1 MLSVFGI
8 NSVGN
13 IIKQFSAL
21 QKVLSTQHPIF
32 GKEKKPTVYPGYLF
46 SNFAFLKLNR
56 KKIHCMFSDILIAQY
71 ERKGG

>member
-32 GKEKKPTVYPGYLF
+32 GKEKTPTVYPGYFF
-46 SNFAFLKLNR
+46 SNLAFFLKLNR
-56 KKIHCMFSDILIAQY
+56 
-71 ERKGG
+71 